1 MITASDATLWAS
13 IAALGVCTYL
23 IRWSF
28 IGLAGGREFPDWAMR
43 LLRYVPVTV
52 LPAMVAPMVVWP
64 RALEGETDPFRIVSA
79 LTVLAVGAITGR
91 LLLSIVSGIGLLLL
105 LQALA

>member
-1 MITASDATLWAS
+1 MIAVSDATLWAA

-28 IGLAGGREFPDWAMR
+28 IGLAGGREFPEWAMR

-64 RALEGETDPFRIVSA
+64 RALEGETDPYRILAA
-79 LTVLAVGAITGR
+79 LTVLLIGAVTGR

-105 LQALA
+105 LQTFA

>member
-1 MITASDATLWAS
+1 MIAASDATLWAA

-28 IGLAGGREFPDWAMR
+28 IGLAGGREFPEWAMR

-64 RALEGETDPFRIVSA
+64 RALEGETDPARIVSA
-79 LTVLAVGAITGR
+79 LTVLAVGAVTGR
-91 LLLSIVSGIGLLLL
+91 LLLSILSGIGLLLL